1 MAESVGFEPTGL
13 WHPLVFKT
21 SALGRSATTP
31 NVKVGRVYRVV
42 WVGVVL
48 GKQEMG
54 YGGWGHLRIAQR
66 VLL

>member
-1 MAESVGFEPTGL
+1 MAESVGFEPTVGF
-13 WHPLVFKT
+13 PTTVFKT
-21 SALGRSATTP
+21 DALGRSATTP